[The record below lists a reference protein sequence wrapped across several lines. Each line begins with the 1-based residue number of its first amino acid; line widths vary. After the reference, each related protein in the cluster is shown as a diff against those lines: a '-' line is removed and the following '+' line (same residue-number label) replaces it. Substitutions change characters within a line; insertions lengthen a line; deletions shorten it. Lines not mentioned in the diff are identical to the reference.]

1 MFGGMLATRIARSEL
16 MFDWLTSENH
26 AVAILKKDH
35 EKVKELFDQFEKEK
49 SGPAKK
55 KIIEQALNE
64 LKVHAVLEE
73 EIFYP
78 TVRKQVGEDLMNEA
92 DEEHHV
98 AKLLIAELE
107 NLKNG
112 DSHRDAKF
120 TVLAENVRHHIKEEE
135 NEVMPKAKDMR
146 VDFEKLGAEMLRRKA
161 KLQAEGVPPTAEDK
175 LIANNPKSDSP
186 AAASARRKAPRLVHN
201 GHKSAPKR
209 GRAASKKR

>member
-1 MFGGMLATRIARSEL
+1 MQSSKRIMTRS
-16 MFDWLTSENH
+16 
-26 AVAILKKDH
+26 
-35 EKVKELFDQFEKEK
+35 K
-49 SGPAKK
+49 S
-55 KIIEQALNE
+55 
-64 LKVHAVLEE
+64 
-73 EIFYP
+73 Y
-78 TVRKQVGEDLMNEA
+78 QVGEDLVNEA

-135 NEVMPKAKDMR
+135 NEMMPKAKDMR

-161 KLQAEGVPPTAEDK
+161 KLQADSVPPAAEDK

-186 AAASARRKAPRLVHN
+186 AAASARRK
-201 GHKSAPKR
+201 G
-209 GRAASKKR
+209 AAACS

>member
-1 MFGGMLATRIARSEL
+1 

-35 EKVKELFDQFEKEK
+35 DKVKELFDQFEKEK
-49 SGPAKK
+49 SGPAKTK
-55 KIIEQALNE
+55 LIAQAINE
-64 LKVHAVLEE
+64 LKLHAALEE

-78 TVRKQVGEDLMNEA
+78 TIRKQVGEDLMNEA

-98 AKLLIAELE
+98 AKLLIAELD
-107 NLKNG
+107 NLGQG

-146 VDFEKLGAEMLRRKA
+146 VDFEKLGAEMLKRKA
-161 KLQAEGVPPTAEDK
+161 RLQADGVPPAAEDK
-175 LIANNPKSDSP
+175 LIANNRKSDSP
-186 AAASARRKAPRLVHN
+186 AAASARRKAPRLVSN
-201 GHKSAPKR
+201 GHRSLRKR
-209 GRAASKKR
+209 GRSLAKKH

>member
-1 MFGGMLATRIARSEL
+1 
-16 MFDWLTSENH
+16 MFDWLTSESH

-35 EKVKELFDQFEKEK
+35 ERVKQLFDQFEKEE

-55 KIIEQALNE
+55 KIIEQAIND

-78 TVRKQVGEDLMNEA
+78 TIRKQVGEDLMNEA

-107 NLKNG
+107 NLKSG
-112 DSHRDAKF
+112 DDHRDAKF

-135 NEVMPKAKDMR
+135 NEVMPKAKGMN
-146 VDFEKLGAEMLRRKA
+146 VDFEQLGAEMLKRK
-161 KLQAEGVPPTAEDK
+161 KQLQADGVPPAAEDK
-175 LIANNPKSDSP
+175 LIASNPKSDSP
-186 AAASARRKAPRLVHN
+186 AAASARGKAPHIVHN
-201 GHKSAPKR
+201 GHRSASKR
-209 GRAASKKR
+209 GRSATKKH

>member
-1 MFGGMLATRIARSEL
+1 
-16 MFDWLTSENH
+16 MFDWFTSENH

-35 EKVKELFDQFEKEK
+35 ERVKELFDQFEKEK
-49 SGPAKK
+49 NGLAKK
-55 KIIEQALNE
+55 KLIEQAINE

-78 TVRKQVGEDLMNEA
+78 TVRKHVGEDLMNEA

-107 NLKNG
+107 NIKNG

-135 NEVMPKAKDMR
+135 NEVLPKAKDMR
-146 VDFEKLGAEMLRRKA
+146 VDFEKLGAEMLKRKA
-161 KLQAEGVPPTAEDK
+161 QLLADGVPPAAEDK

-186 AAASARRKAPRLVHN
+186 ATAAVRRKPAPRLAHN
-201 GHKSAPKR
+201 GHGSPAKRARSATKR
-209 GRAASKKR
+209 R